1 MDYGCGGLIQVTK
14 KMQGILMKK
23 TLVAASVLVAVAM
36 PVMAQDMA
44 ALTCLEYGEMDDGG
58 KMQIIAELEAMNS
71 QMDTVLTNAEIQAKL
86 TQYCGGAPELL
97 VVEVFE
103 E

>member
-1 MDYGCGGLIQVTK
+1 
-14 KMQGILMKK
+14 MKK
-23 TLVAASVLVAVAM
+23 TLVAASVLVAISM

-44 ALTCLEYGEMDDGG
+44 ALTCLEYGEMDDSG

-71 QMDTVLTNAEIQAKL
+71 QMDTVMTNAEIQAML
-86 TQYCGGAPELL
+86 TEHCGGTPELL
-97 VVEVFE
+97 VVDVFE